1 MSNNMITRAI
11 PGNISTAT
19 GTPLK
24 SVAELVALQA
34 AGKPS
39 AVAVASASRVL
50 SYGEL
55 DARAN
60 TLAALLRGLGVGPDV
75 VVGLCIPRS
84 PAMVVAALG
93 ILKAGGAYLPLDPSY
108 PVARLAFMLDNAQ
121 VPVLITAHCA
131 KDQAPTGIYQT
142 ITLDDSGRIVEAP
155 PLLPPAWHESE
166 FSLKNLAYVIYTSGS
181 TGQPKGVEITHESLL
196 NLVHW
201 HQQAFRVTPTDRASQ
216 VAKVGFDAA
225 VWEVWPYLTAGASLY
240 AVDEETVSDPESLRD
255 WLVAQ
260 TITISFIPTPMAERL
275 LMLPWPANTTLRT
288 MLTGADT
295 LHYHPPTGLPFQLI
309 NNYGPTECTVV
320 TTSGP
325 VHPNGTTDHLPP
337 IGRPIDNLQVYI
349 LDESGKR
356 VPAGM
361 PGELYIGGAGLARGY
376 RNRPELTAARFVPNP
391 FGAETEQKL
400 FRTGDMARLL
410 PDGQIAFLGRTDE
423 QVKVRGHRVEP
434 SEVTAVLNGHSHVQQ
449 SIVVARE
456 VTQGNIHLVAYFVP
470 TAESQLTLTELR
482 DFLGARLPDYMIPA
496 TYVRLEELPLT
507 PNGKVDRAALPAPDD
522 TNTLRDNAF
531 AAPRTDMEKALA
543 DILGRLLGLEK
554 VDVQEN
560 FFALGGHSLLGAQ
573 LMARVRDAF
582 GVEVPLRML
591 FESPTVAE
599 LSAEIERLLVAKLQ
613 AMSETEVQRLLD
625 STPQTDAG
633 A

>member
-1 MSNNMITRAI
+1 MSNVITRTA
-11 PGNISTAT
+11 PGRNSTTTRA
-19 GTPLK
+19 PIR

-34 AGKPS
+34 ADKPD
-39 AVAVASASRVL
+39 ALAVASATRAL

-55 DARAN
+55 DARA
-60 TLAALLRGLGVGPDV
+60 TALSTHLKGLGVGPEV
-75 VVGLCIPRS
+75 VVGICIPRS

-108 PVARLAFMLDNAQ
+108 PVARLAFMLEDAQ

-131 KDQAPTGIYQT
+131 KDQAPTGRYQT
-142 ITLDDSGRIVEAP
+142 ITLDDTGRIVESP
-155 PLLPPAWHESE
+155 PLLPHTRVESE
-166 FSLKNLAYVIYTSGS
+166 FSPQNLAYVIYTSGS

-201 HQQAFRVTPTDRASQ
+201 HQHAFSITSMDRASQ

-240 AVDEETVSDPESLRD
+240 MVDEETVSDPESLRD
-255 WLVAQ
+255 RLVAQ
-260 TITISFIPTPMAERL
+260 SITISFIPTPMAERL
-275 LMLPWPANTTLRT
+275 LMLPWPTETKLRL

-295 LHYHPPTGLPFQLI
+295 LHYYPPAGLPFQLI

-320 TTSGP
+320 TTSGS
-325 VHPNGTTDHLPP
+325 VHPNGTTNHLPS
-337 IGRPIDNLQVYI
+337 IGRPIDKMQVYI
-349 LDESGKR
+349 LDESGKQ
-356 VPAGM
+356 VPAGT
-361 PGELYIGGAGLARGY
+361 PGELYIGGAGVARGY

-391 FGAETEQKL
+391 FGTQPEERL
-400 FRTGDMARLL
+400 FKTGDMAKLL

-434 SEVTAVLNGHSHVQQ
+434 NEITAALNGYPHVLQ

-456 VTQGNIHLVAYFVP
+456 TTPGDVHLVGYFVAAP
-470 TAESQLTLTELR
+470 ESQPSLVELR

-496 TYVRLEELPLT
+496 TYVRLEKLPLT
-507 PNGKVDRAALPAPDD
+507 PNGKVDRAALPAPDE

-531 AAPRTDMEKALA
+531 TAPRTDMEKAVA
-543 DILGRLLGLEK
+543 GILGKLLGLEQ
-554 VDVQEN
+554 VDVEEN

-573 LMARVRDAF
+573 LMARVRDTF

-613 AMSETEVQRLLD
+613 AMSESEVQRLLD
-625 STPQTDAG
+625 SPPPTAAG

>member
-1 MSNNMITRAI
+1 MITRAA
-11 PGNISTAT
+11 PGSNSTTTRAPVT
-19 GTPLK
+19 

-34 AGKPS
+34 AGRPG

-60 TLAALLRGLGVGPDV
+60 TLAAQLRGLGVGPDV
-75 VVGLCIPRS
+75 AVGLCIPRS

-108 PVARLAFMLDNAQ
+108 PVARLAFMLEDAQ

-131 KDQAPTGIYQT
+131 KDQAPTGPYQT
-142 ITLDDSGRIVEAP
+142 ITLDDSGRIVESP
-155 PLLPPAWHESE
+155 PLLPPTRHESE

-240 AVDEETVSDPESLRD
+240 TVDEDTVGNPESLRD

-260 TITISFIPTPMAERL
+260 RITISFIPTPMAERL
-275 LMLPWPANTTLRT
+275 LMLPWPAKTALRT

-295 LHYHPPTGLPFQLI
+295 LHYYPPAGLPFQLI

-325 VHPNGTTDHLPP
+325 VHPDGTTDRLPP
-337 IGRPIDNLQVYI
+337 IGRAIDNMQVFI
-349 LDESGKR
+349 LDESGKP
-356 VPAGM
+356 VPTGA
-361 PGELYIGGAGLARGY
+361 PGELYIGGVGLARGY

-391 FGAETEQKL
+391 FGTEPGERL
-400 FRTGDMARLL
+400 FKTGDMAKLL

-434 SEVTAVLNGHSHVQQ
+434 SEVTAVLNGYPHVLQ
-449 SIVVARE
+449 STVVARE
-456 VTQGNIHLVAYFVP
+456 ITQGDIHLVGYFVAAP
-470 TAESQLTLTELR
+470 ESQPTPGELR

-496 TYVRLEELPLT
+496 TYVRLERLPLT
-507 PNGKVDRAALPAPDD
+507 PNGKVDRAALPAPND
-522 TNTLRDNAF
+522 TNTLRDTAF
-531 AAPRTDMEKALA
+531 TAPRTDMEKAVA
-543 DILGRLLGLEK
+543 GILGKLLGLDK
-554 VDVQEN
+554 VDVEEN

-573 LMARVRDAF
+573 LMARVRDTF
-582 GVEVPLRML
+582 GVEVPLRVL

-613 AMSETEVQRLLD
+613 AMSESEVQRLLD
-625 STPQTDAG
+625 SSPPAG
-633 A
+633 AGA

>member
-1 MSNNMITRAI
+1 
-11 PGNISTAT
+11 
-19 GTPLK
+19 
-24 SVAELVALQA
+24 VADLVALQA
-34 AGKPS
+34 AGIPG

-60 TLAALLRGLGVGPDV
+60 ALAAQLRGLGVGPDV

-108 PVARLAFMLDNAQ
+108 PVARLAFMLEDAQ
-121 VPVLITAHCA
+121 VPVLIAAHCA
-131 KDQAPTGIYQT
+131 KDQAPTGAYQT
-142 ITLDDSGRIVEAP
+142 ITLDDSGRIVESP
-155 PLLPPAWHESE
+155 PLLPPARQQSK

-181 TGQPKGVEITHESLL
+181 TGQPKGVEISHESLL

-201 HQQAFRVTPTDRASQ
+201 HQHTFRVTPTDRASQ
-216 VAKVGFDAA
+216 IAKIGFDAA
-225 VWEVWPYLTAGASLY
+225 VWEIWPYLTAGASLY
-240 AVDEETVSDPESLRD
+240 AVDDETVSNPESLRD

-260 TITISFIPTPMAERL
+260 NITISFIPTPMAERL
-275 LMLPWPANTTLRT
+275 LALPWPAQTALRT

-295 LHYHPPTGLPFQLI
+295 LHDYPPAGLPFQLI

-320 TTSGP
+320 TTSCP
-325 VHPNGTTDHLPP
+325 VLPNGATDRLPP
-337 IGRPIDNLQVYI
+337 IGRPIDKMQVYI
-349 LDESGKR
+349 LDESGKP
-356 VPAGM
+356 VPAGT
-361 PGELYIGGAGLARGY
+361 PGELHIGGVGLARGY
-376 RNRPELTAARFVPNP
+376 RNRPELTAKRFVPDPLTN
-391 FGAETEQKL
+391 GTGGRL
-400 FRTGDMARLL
+400 FKTGDMAKLL

-434 SEVTAVLNGHSHVQQ
+434 SEVTAVLNGHPQVLQ

-456 VTQGNIHLVAYFVP
+456 ITQGDVHLVAYFVAAPKSQP
-470 TAESQLTLTELR
+470 TLGEFR
-482 DFLGARLPDYMIPA
+482 DLLGARLPDYMIPA
-496 TYVRLEELPLT
+496 TYVRLESLPLT
-507 PNGKVDRAALPAPDD
+507 PNGKVDRAALPLPDD

-531 AAPRTDMEKALA
+531 TAPRTDMEKAVA
-543 DILGRLLGLEK
+543 GILGRLLGLEN
-554 VDVQEN
+554 VDVEEN

-625 STPQTDAG
+625 STPQTEAG

>member
-1 MSNNMITRAI
+1 MSKTITQTSS
-11 PGNISTAT
+11 GSTSST
-19 GTPLK
+19 SRTPIR

-34 AGKPS
+34 AGNPG
-39 AVAVASASRVL
+39 AVAVASATRIL
-50 SYGEL
+50 TYGEL

-60 TLAALLRGLGVGPDV
+60 ALAVHLGDLGVGPDV

-93 ILKAGGAYLPLDPSY
+93 ILKAGGAYLPLDPTY
-108 PVARLAFMLDNAQ
+108 PLARLAFMLEDAQ

-131 KDQAPTGIYQT
+131 KDRAPAGAFKT
-142 ITLDDSGRIVEAP
+142 ITLDDSGHIVESAT
-155 PLLPPAWHESE
+155 PLTPARRESE
-166 FSLKNLAYVIYTSGS
+166 FLLKNLAYVIYTSGS
-181 TGQPKGVEITHESLL
+181 TGQPKGVEVAHESLL

-201 HQQAFRVTPTDRASQ
+201 HQRAFHVSPTDRGSQ

-225 VWEVWPYLTAGASLY
+225 VWEIWPYLTAGASLY
-240 AVDEETVSDPESLRD
+240 TVDEDTASNPEPLRD

-260 TITISFIPTPMAERL
+260 GITISFIPTPMAERL
-275 LMLPWPANTTLRT
+275 LMLPWPAKTALRT

-295 LHYHPPTGLPFQLI
+295 LHYYPPVGLPFQLI

-320 TTSGP
+320 TTSGA
-325 VHPNGTTDHLPP
+325 VHPNGATDRLPS
-337 IGRPIDNLQVYI
+337 IGRPIDKMQVYI
-349 LDESGKR
+349 LDESGKQ
-356 VPAGM
+356 VPTGT
-361 PGELYIGGAGLARGY
+361 PGELYIGGAGVARGY
-376 RNRPELTAARFVPNP
+376 RNRPELTAQRFVRNSLANEA
-391 FGAETEQKL
+391 GQRL

-434 SEVTAVLNGHSHVQQ
+434 GEVTAVLNEHPQVLQ

-456 VTQGNIHLVAYFVP
+456 LTQGDIHLVSYFVP
-470 TAESQLTLTELR
+470 APESQPTLGAFR
-482 DFLGARLPDYMIPA
+482 DFLSARLPDYMIPA
-496 TYVRLEELPLT
+496 TYVRLEKLPLT

-522 TNTLRDNAF
+522 TNTLRDNTF
-531 AAPRTDMEKALA
+531 TAPRTDMEKAVA
-543 DILGRLLGLEK
+543 GILGRLLGLES
-554 VDVQEN
+554 VDVEEN

-573 LMARVRDAF
+573 LMARIRDAF

-625 STPQTDAG
+625 STPQTEAG